1 MRSMKIRNI
10 EQLTD
15 FLKVID
21 SCKGDVYL
29 TSVYGDRYNLKS
41 AMTQYIAIAALLGT
55 HGDELEIWCDI
66 KEDEGKVMGFLSNHR
81 EVNL

>member
-1 MRSMKIRNI
+1 MKIRNI

-41 AMTQYIAIAALLGT
+41 AMTQYIAIAAFMEMNLKYGVISRKT
-55 HGDELEIWCDI
+55 
-66 KEDEGKVMGFLSNHR
+66 KVK
-81 EVNL
+81 

>member
-1 MRSMKIRNI
+1 MKIRNI

-21 SCKGDVYL
+21 SCTGNVYL
-29 TSVYGDRYNLKS
+29 TSVYGDKYNLKS
-41 AMTQYIAIAALLGT
+41 ALTQYIAIAALLGT
-55 HGDELEIWCDI
+55 HGDELEIWCDN
-66 KEDEGKVMGFLSNHR
+66 KEDEGKVMEFLSNHR